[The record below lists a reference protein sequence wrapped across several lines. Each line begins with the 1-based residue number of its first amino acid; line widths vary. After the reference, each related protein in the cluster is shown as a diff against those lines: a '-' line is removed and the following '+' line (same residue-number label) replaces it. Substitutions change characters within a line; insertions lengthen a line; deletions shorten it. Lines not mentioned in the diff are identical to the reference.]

1 MILISVEI
9 TQERGASKLPDV
21 LARRRPGPA
30 VIGFAVA
37 FAGVLLVGLLQ
48 GTRPFYGDSSEYWSL
63 ARVFTKPGHFS
74 LLNFESPLRGYALP
88 LTIYG
93 LQAIGDAVQW
103 SQASM
108 AMIFNVLLYAL
119 IGAVLAPRLAEIAWP
134 EHRWGLW
141 RRLALTA
148 LLVIFWSGDI
158 NYPLADFPGLTMVL
172 VALVAIA
179 RVDTPGWMLIAG
191 IAGGLAVNMR
201 PADLTLLPML
211 LVIVALSWFDQR
223 GAPHPSLARRA
234 LCVGLLVV
242 GFLVASL
249 PQSLSAHRYYNTW
262 SFIPGASTDLEKTKL
277 AEGMVNQRWDTYEG
291 PEGPSAIAYGD
302 ETGQRLLAQQP
313 EGKIETPSQYIGVI
327 VSHPDVMIPL
337 LARHII
343 NGMDAR
349 YNTIYVEHRDSE
361 GRLWLRLAGFLLV
374 FLALVRVLWPSAR
387 RRLSPARWRYPVAL
401 LLCCLTSVPTEMETR
416 YMLPAYLLSY
426 MLVLAPGWPNP
437 IGPPEA
443 GLRRFRTSAILA
455 AAYLVFMAVVWHVV
469 SGVHGHVVF
478 G

>member
-1 MILISVEI
+1 LIFVLVEI
-9 TQERGASKLPDV
+9 TRARGAAKPWRVAKLW
-21 LARRRPGPA
+21 RPGPA
-30 VIGFAVA
+30 ATGFGVA
-37 FAGVLLVGLLQ
+37 FAGVLIVGLLQ
-48 GTRPFYGDSSEYWSL
+48 GTRPFYGDSTEYWSL
-63 ARVFTKPGHFS
+63 ASVFTKQGHFS

-103 SQASM
+103 SHAYM

-119 IGAVLAPRLAEIAWP
+119 IGAVLVPRLAEIAWP
-134 EHRWGLW
+134 ERHWGLW

-148 LLVIFWSGDI
+148 LLVTFWSGDI
-158 NYPLADFPGLTMVL
+158 NYPLTDFPGLTMVL

-179 RVDTPGWMLIAG
+179 RVDAPGWMLIAG

-201 PADLTLLPML
+201 PADLALLPML

-223 GAPHPSLARRA
+223 GAQHASLARRA
-234 LCVGLLVV
+234 LCVGLLVI

-249 PQSLSAHRYYNTW
+249 PQSLSSHRYYNTW
-262 SFIPGASTDLEKTKL
+262 SFIPGGPAHLEEDKFTD
-277 AEGMVNQRWDTYEG
+277 GMVNQRWDTYEG
-291 PEGPSAIAYGD
+291 PEGPSAIAYSD
-302 ETGQRLLAQQP
+302 ETGPRLLEQQP
-313 EGKIETPSQYIGVI
+313 EGKIKTPSQYIGII
-327 VSHPDVMIPL
+327 VSHPDVMIPM

-416 YMLPAYLLSY
+416 FMLPAYLLSY

-443 GLRRFRTSAILA
+443 GLRRFRTPAILA